1 MLTTED
7 KDEIKRIIVE
17 TFAPARAD
25 EIEQFDRWLNIV
37 AQIRDLIV
45 NEGFTEL
52 TLINPKTGEKRIVEA
67 KVVADSIVEVTARA
81 TEVFGFREKALPS
94 SFSA

>member
-17 TFAPARAD
+17 TFAPARAA

-37 AQIRDLIV
+37 ALY
-45 NEGFTEL
+45 
-52 TLINPKTGEKRIVEA
+52 
-67 KVVADSIVEVTARA
+67 A
-81 TEVFGFREKALPS
+81 T
-94 SFSA
+94 